1 MPQPT
6 RETELNCPT
15 CGRPVPD
22 DAPTCPACGQD
33 LAPLIKLRFGP
44 AAHYNQ
50 ALILAREG
58 QLEPARDHLLSA
70 VALDGS
76 FVPAWTLLT
85 KVEAR
90 LHRWEDAR
98 THAKRATELAP
109 DDVTVARLRQAVEQA
124 QREAERAA
132 EEVRVEHSQQR
143 RAALSR
149 YLQAQEHDVALAFGA
164 GAGLAALASILLGAL
179 FGRKGRE

>member
-1 MPQPT
+1 MSQT
-6 RETELNCPT
+6 MREPELHCPT
-15 CGRPVPD
+15 CGEPVPD
-22 DAPTCPACGQD
+22 EALACPACGQD
-33 LAPLIKLRFGP
+33 LAPLVKLRFGP

-58 QLEPARDHLLSA
+58 NLDPARDRLLSA
-70 VALDGS
+70 VALDGA

-98 THAKRATELAP
+98 AHARRAAELAP
-109 DDVTVARLRQAVEQA
+109 DDPVVTRLGEAVEQA
-124 QREAERAA
+124 QREAEASVSELRA
-132 EEVRVEHSQQR
+132 EQIGQR

-149 YLQAQEHDVALAFGA
+149 YLAAQEHDVALAFGA
-164 GAGLAALASILLGAL
+164 GAGLATLTGILLGAL
-179 FGRKGRE
+179 FGRKRK